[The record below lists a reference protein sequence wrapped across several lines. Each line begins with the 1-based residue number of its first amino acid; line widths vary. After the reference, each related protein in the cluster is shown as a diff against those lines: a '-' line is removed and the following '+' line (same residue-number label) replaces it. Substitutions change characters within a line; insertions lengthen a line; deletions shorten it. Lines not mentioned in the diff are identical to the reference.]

1 MPAAPKLASF
11 PAIRGA
17 LRFYQICSIITGTML
32 LLLCAE
38 MIVKYALGYELF
50 LGGSGGFLWFAPV
63 VEGPNGHE
71 STGDGFNLSL
81 GILVAHGWFYVVYL
95 FSCFR
100 VWSLMRWP
108 FWRFLLLAS
117 GGIVPFLSFILEA
130 RVARDVKQYLV
141 EREEEAL
148 SGEGQTHNLAKHST
162 LTQTIPTEQHE
173 RPLL

>member
-1 MPAAPKLASF
+1 MPPAPKLASF

-17 LRFYQICSIITGTML
+17 LKFYQICSVITGTML

-38 MIVKYALGYELF
+38 MLIKYVLGYELF

-63 VEGPNGHE
+63 VEGPEGLE
-71 STGDGFNLSL
+71 STGDGLNLSL

-95 FSCFR
+95 FACFR

-117 GGIVPFLSFILEA
+117 GGIVPLLSFFLEV
-130 RVARDVKQYLV
+130 RVARDVRAYLTS
-141 EREEEAL
+141 REESEL
-148 SGEGQTHNLAKHST
+148 HSRAEHSS
-162 LTQTIPTEQHE
+162 LTQTIPTENK
-173 RPLL
+173 R